1 MKKLENERALVM
13 MDQKV
18 KNNGK
23 KYKVG
28 YTCGVFDLFHTGH
41 LNLLERCKEMCDVL
55 IVGVCD
61 DEYVR
66 KIKNKE
72 PVIDENDRTRI
83 LNALKC
89 VDRAELVDIET
100 TNDKMIAQERF
111 GFDVL
116 FSGDD
121 WKGSERYLRTEEQF
135 AKIGVK
141 IEYLPYTQGVSTTGI
156 KEKMKK

>member
-1 MKKLENERALVM
+1 ME
-13 MDQKV
+13 
-18 KNNGK
+18 

-28 YTCGVFDLFHTGH
+28 YTCGVFDLFHVGH

-61 DEYVR
+61 DKYV
-66 KIKNKE
+66 KEIKNKE
-72 PVIDENDRTRI
+72 PVIGEHDRVRI

-100 TNDKMIAQERF
+100 TNNKMIAQKRF

-121 WKGSERYLRTEEQF
+121 WKGSERYIRTEQQF
-135 AKIGVK
+135 SEIGVS
-141 IEYLPYTQGVSTTGI
+141 IEYLPYTKGVSTTEI
-156 KEKMKK
+156 KLKIQ